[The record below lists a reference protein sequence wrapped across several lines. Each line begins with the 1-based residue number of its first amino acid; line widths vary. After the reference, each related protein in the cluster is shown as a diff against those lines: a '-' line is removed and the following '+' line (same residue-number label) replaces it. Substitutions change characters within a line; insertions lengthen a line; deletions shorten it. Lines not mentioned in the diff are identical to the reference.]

1 MDLLLGEPRTI
12 LVALDESPGAEF
24 AFEWAVKN
32 YCKPND
38 VLHLLHVQ
46 RTTDDFGINPKW
58 RVPADVASQVEHKT
72 EAAAQALLR
81 MFLDRAS
88 LAKIKCKGRVVV
100 GDEKHEICKE
110 VLWVCADVLIVGS
123 RGLNRMQR
131 VFLGSVSEYCA
142 ENCACP
148 VIIVKPTAEGR
159 KFNSNG
165 SLTDD
170 STSENHIPGLDGTE
184 DDL

>member
-1 MDLLLGEPRTI
+1 
-12 LVALDESPGAEF
+12 
-24 AFEWAVKN
+24 VKN

-46 RTTDDFGINPKW
+46 RTTD
-58 RVPADVASQVEHKT
+58 DVASQVEHKT

-123 RGLNRMQR
+123 RGLNHMQR

-142 ENCACP
+142 QNCACP

>member
-46 RTTDDFGINPKW
+46 RTTDDFGINSKW
-58 RVPADVASQVEHKT
+58 QVPADVALQVEHKT

-142 ENCACP
+142 QNCACP
-148 VIIVKPTAEGR
+148 VIIVKPTPEER

-165 SLTDD
+165 SLTND

>member
-1 MDLLLGEPRTI
+1 MDLLLAEPRTI

-24 AFEWAVKN
+24 AFEWALKN

-38 VLHLLHVQ
+38 VLHLLHV
-46 RTTDDFGINPKW
+46 RHATD
-58 RVPADVASQVEHKT
+58 DVASEVEQKM
-72 EAAAQALLR
+72 EVAAQALLQT
-81 MFLDRAS
+81 FLDRAT

-100 GDEKHEICKE
+100 GDERHEICKE

-142 ENCACP
+142 QHCACP
-148 VIIVKPTAEGR
+148 VIIVKPMPEGR
-159 KFNSNG
+159 KFSSNG
-165 SLTDD
+165 SLSDD
-170 STSENHIPGLDGTE
+170 STSENHIPGLDATE